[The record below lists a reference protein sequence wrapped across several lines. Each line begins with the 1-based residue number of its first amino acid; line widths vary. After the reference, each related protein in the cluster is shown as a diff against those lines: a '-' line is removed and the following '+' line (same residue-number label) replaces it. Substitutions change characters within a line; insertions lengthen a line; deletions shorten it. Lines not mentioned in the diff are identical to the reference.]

1 MSAQC
6 IVLPVWM
13 SLALG
18 LGQDFNGDIHSAKS
32 VRMLNPKKPS
42 VG

>member
-1 MSAQC
+1 
-6 IVLPVWM
+6 M

-32 VRMLNPKKPS
+32 VRMLNPQKTFRWVK
-42 VG
+42 